1 MVRFADHI
9 PRNQLADICRRHHI
23 RRLSFFGSILRDDFG
38 PESDIDVLIEFDR
51 SRPVG
56 FRIFRV
62 EEELSRLFDGR
73 KVDIVNP
80 RYVNPRLKAQILGSA
95 QVQYEEG

>member
-1 MVRFADHI
+1 MVRLIESVSRDT
-9 PRNQLADICRRHHI
+9 LAELCRRHHI
-23 RRLSFFGSILRDDFG
+23 RRLSVFGSVLRDDFG
-38 PESDIDVLIEFDR
+38 PDSDVDVLIEFDR

-62 EEELSRLFDGR
+62 EEELSRLFGGR

-80 RYVNPRLKAQILGSA
+80 RYLNRRLKDRVLASA
-95 QVQYEEG
+95 EVQYEER